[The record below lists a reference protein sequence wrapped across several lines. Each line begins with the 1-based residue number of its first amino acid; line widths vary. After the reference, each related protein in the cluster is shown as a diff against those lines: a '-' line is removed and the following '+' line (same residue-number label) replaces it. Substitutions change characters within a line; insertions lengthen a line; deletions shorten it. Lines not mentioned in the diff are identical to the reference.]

1 MLFNAFFDN
10 QMQTNYLMFILFIFY
25 NLPIQKLLEKEGVSG
40 ESINLYIQK
49 NVTKMNL
56 FSIRSGLGI
65 FLYIRISH
73 FIWRLPV
80 I

>member
-10 QMQTNYLMFILFIFY
+10 QIQTNYLMFILFIFY

-56 FSIRSGLGI
+56 F
-65 FLYIRISH
+65 
-73 FIWRLPV
+73 
-80 I
+80 

>member
-1 MLFNAFFDN
+1 MLFFDN

-25 NLPIQKLLEKEGVSG
+25 NLPIKNYSKKKASQEKAST
-40 ESINLYIQK
+40 SIFKK

-65 FLYIRISH
+65 FLYIHISH